1 MNKTKVFKES
11 FKGSD
16 CFAIWP
22 VDDNDAK
29 IGNYPIVSFGL
40 KKAISIMKHVE
51 ELDNFIKTLEG
62 GKDEDKA

>member
-1 MNKTKVFKES
+1 MNKTKVFKDT

-22 VDDNDAK
+22 VDENDAK

-40 KKAISIMKHVE
+40 KKAISIMKHVD
-51 ELDNFIKTLEG
+51 ELDKFVRTA
-62 GKDEDKA
+62 EDNRNES